1 MLKKL
6 LKKINVFRWA
16 RFKREAV
23 ILFANL
29 KRNDKA
35 YKHLD
40 EYVRT
45 VGLIYYVIGMVVFA
59 ILRELC
65 GILF

>member
-6 LKKINVFRWA
+6 LKKINVFRWY

-35 YKHLD
+35 NKHLS
-40 EYVRT
+40 ELLR
-45 VGLIYYVIGMVVFA
+45 VVFLA
-59 ILRELC
+59 SYILGMLAFAVIYNIIV
-65 GILF
+65 GV